1 MRYGRYATPIG
12 ILHPGRRLELAFS
25 AIEYWPEVERMLRRL
40 GIECDLSDSGMREAL
55 RLVNHN

>member
-1 MRYGRYATPIG
+1 
-12 ILHPGRRLELAFS
+12 
-25 AIEYWPEVERMLRRL
+25 MLRRL